1 MASKGFFD
9 VALGFQALE
18 LPYETDHL
26 VFSRDPLTPTLRNS
40 KVSGTVVK
48 SGSIDETPEIGR
60 IKIQTPELL
69 RVL

>member
-1 MASKGFFD
+1 MLA
-9 VALGFQALE
+9 
-18 LPYETDHL
+18 DHL

-60 IKIQTPELL
+60 IKIQQTIPSPELL

>member
-9 VALGFQALE
+9 VALGFLSFK
-18 LPYETDHL
+18 LYETDHL
-26 VFSRDPLTPTLRNS
+26 VFSRDPLTTTLRNS